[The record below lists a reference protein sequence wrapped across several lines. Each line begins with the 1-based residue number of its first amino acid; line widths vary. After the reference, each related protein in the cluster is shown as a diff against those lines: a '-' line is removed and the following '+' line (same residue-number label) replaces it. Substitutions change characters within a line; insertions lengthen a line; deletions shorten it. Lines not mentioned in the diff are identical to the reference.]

1 MAFLH
6 QTKFRPACVV
16 SALPKRFRDS
26 LSRELKGTFAL
37 STCPVSELESAVRRQ
52 GATIAVVGVSEGT
65 IEVAERLSRTDRK
78 VRVFLAHYEEGSPA
92 RLNGF
97 AGVFDLRAEAKRLAA
112 AVKGT
117 VANVELSAFQNP
129 SFGWS
134 VPSLLGRF
142 IDFQKKVGNPAA
154 LLDGILDHL
163 MDLAG
168 ATEGFL
174 LQPERMDET
183 TFRVAANR
191 GENMPPIGQ
200 SIELDPSRLSSPG
213 ALPDIFEAQNGEPV
227 EFALFGRDYFALPI
241 ESRGQLCAILICDK
255 IHRSESFDQFLE
267 AMSYL
272 FNQVAEREEK
282 SLRHRLIATARSSVV
297 DQAGWLLVDGDGHV
311 IHREGL
317 GSSFFKLKRN
327 RVNQPRV
334 RDLVYRSSHGE
345 VSPIEIEGRRICART
360 VISDQGLYCLLE
372 IHVAVGGDNK
382 NSLAAKKTFEALAM
396 IRSSCAKSRGEKVLS
411 DELLA
416 GLVEGK
422 DVNAAAIQASL
433 EKLGVKVDLGTE
445 EIQPELISQLSLV
458 LFMASKELRA
468 PLSGTVRLARG
479 RWILIAEIPEKE
491 IGTEPFNWNGT
502 DLFRAALTAAGFDY
516 RAFLPTVF
524 GFQLMGDAQ

>member
-26 LSRELKGTFAL
+26 LSRELKDAFAL
-37 STCPVSELESAVRRQ
+37 STCPVSELESTVRRQ

-65 IEVAERLSRTDRK
+65 IEVAERLSHTDRK
-78 VRVFLAHYEEGSPA
+78 LRVFLAHYEEGSPA

-112 AVKGT
+112 AIKGT

-134 VPSLLGRF
+134 TPNVLGGF
-142 IDFQKKVGNPAA
+142 IDLQKKVGNPAA
-154 LLDGILDHL
+154 LSDSILDHL

-191 GENMPPIGQ
+191 GKNMPPIGQ
-200 SIELDPSRLSSPG
+200 SIELDPCRLSSPG
-213 ALPDIFEAQNGEPV
+213 SSLDIFEAQYGEPS
-227 EFALFGRDYFALPI
+227 EFALIGRDHFALPI
-241 ESRGQLCAILICDK
+241 KSRGQLCAILICDK

-272 FNQVAEREEK
+272 FNQVAEREKEL
-282 SLRHRLIATARSSVV
+282 LRQQLIATARSSVI

-311 IHREGL
+311 IHHEGL
-317 GSSFFKLKRN
+317 GSSFFKLKSN

-334 RDLVYRSSHGE
+334 RDLVYRSFHGE
-345 VSPIEIEGRRICART
+345 VSPIEIGGRRISART

-372 IHVAVGGDNK
+372 IHVAVEGDNE
-382 NSLAAKKTFEALAM
+382 NSNPAKKTFEALAM
-396 IRSSCAKSRGEKVLS
+396 IRSSCAKNRDEKVLS
-411 DELLA
+411 DGLLA

-422 DVNAAAIQASL
+422 GVNAAAVQASL
-433 EKLGVKVDLGTE
+433 ETLGVKVDLGTE
-445 EIQPELISQLSLV
+445 EIQPELISGLGLV

-468 PLSGTVRLARG
+468 PLSGTLRLAHG
-479 RWILIAEIPEKE
+479 RWILTAEIPEQK
-491 IGTEPFNWNGT
+491 IGAEPFNWNGA
-502 DLFRAALTAAGFDY
+502 DLFRAALTVAGLDY
-516 RAFLPTVF
+516 QALLPAVF
-524 GFQLMGDAQ
+524 GFQLMGNAC

>member
-26 LSRELKGTFAL
+26 LSRELKGAFAL

-65 IEVAERLSRTDRK
+65 IEVAERLSHTERGVK
-78 VRVFLAHYEEGSPA
+78 VFLAHYEEGSPA

-97 AGVFDLRAEAKRLAA
+97 AGVFDLRAEAKRLAVA
-112 AVKGT
+112 IKGT
-117 VANVELSAFQNP
+117 VTDVELSAFPNP

-142 IDFQKKVGNPAA
+142 IDLQKKVGNPAA
-154 LLDGILDHL
+154 LSDGILDHL

-183 TFRVAANR
+183 MFRVAANR

-200 SIELDPSRLSSPG
+200 SIPLDPSGISSAATFKAADLG
-213 ALPDIFEAQNGEPV
+213 ALEV
-227 EFALFGRDYFALPI
+227 ALAGRDYFALPMQ
-241 ESRGQLCAILICDK
+241 SHGRLCAVLVCNK
-255 IHRSESFDQFLE
+255 IDRSEAFDHFLE
-267 AMSYL
+267 AISYL
-272 FNQVAEREEK
+272 FDQVAEREEK
-282 SLRHRLIATARSSVV
+282 VLRQQLIATARSSVV
-297 DQAGWLLVDGDGHV
+297 DQAGWLLLDGDGHV
-311 IHREGL
+311 IHCEGL

-372 IHVAVGGDNK
+372 INVAVGGDNK
-382 NSLAAKKTFEALAM
+382 NSLPAKKTFEALTM
-396 IRSSCAKSRGEKVLS
+396 IRSSCAKNRDEKLLS
-411 DELLA
+411 DGLLA

-422 DVNAAAIQASL
+422 GVNAAAIQASL
-433 EKLGVKVDLGTE
+433 ETLGVKFDLGTE
-445 EIQPELISQLSLV
+445 EIQPELISGLGLV

-468 PLSGTVRLARG
+468 PLSGTLRVAHG
-479 RWILIAEIPEKE
+479 RWILTAEIPEKE
-491 IGTEPFNWNGT
+491 IDTEPFNWNGA
-502 DLFRAALTAAGFDY
+502 DLFRAALTVASLDY
-516 RAFLPTVF
+516 RAFLPAVF
-524 GFQLMGDAQ
+524 GFQLMGNAC